1 MEQENIQKFIKKL
14 RKEKNLTQKQ
24 LADMLGVTYQAVSK
38 WERGLNIP
46 DISILK
52 EISHIFDVDM
62 DTMITGV
69 EKKHKKYIPKFYF
82 FLIFLLIFLLLFFIF
97 LYFSNH
103 NFYLKKVSSGCDDF
117 IVNGSFA
124 YNKEKSSL
132 YISNIDYC
140 GEENKTI
147 YQEISWELYEE
158 YQNNKR
164 KIRDGSLSKNISL
177 NDYLKKLEIHIDDY
191 SSSCKK
197 ISSSQVYLE
206 IKVKD
211 KEGKVELY
219 QVPIQLES
227 DCEQ

>member
-46 DISILK
+46 DISTLK
-52 EISHIFDVDM
+52 EISRIFNVDM

-69 EKKHKKYIPKFYF
+69 KKPQKKNVPKFYF
-82 FLIFLLIFLLLFFIF
+82 FLISLLILLLLFFIF
-97 LYFSNH
+97 LYLNNH

-117 IVNGSFA
+117 TVSGSFA

-140 GEENKTI
+140 GEENQTI
-147 YQEISWELYEE
+147 YQEISWELYE
-158 YQNNKR
+158 
-164 KIRDGSLSKNISL
+164 
-177 NDYLKKLEIHIDDY
+177 
-191 SSSCKK
+191 
-197 ISSSQVYLE
+197 
-206 IKVKD
+206 
-211 KEGKVELY
+211 
-219 QVPIQLES
+219 
-227 DCEQ
+227 

>member
-24 LADMLGVTYQAVSK
+24 LADMLGVTYQVVSK

-46 DISILK
+46 DISTLK
-52 EISHIFDVDM
+52 EISRIFNVDM

-69 EKKHKKYIPKFYF
+69 KKPQKKNVPKFYF
-82 FLIFLLIFLLLFFIF
+82 FLISLLILRLLFFIF
-97 LYFSNH
+97 LYLNNH

-117 IVNGSFA
+117 TVSGSFA

-140 GEENKTI
+140 GEENQTI

-158 YQNNKR
+158 NKNSRKKIQN
-164 KIRDGSLSKNISL
+164 GSSINNISL
-177 NDYLKKLEIHIDDY
+177 NDYLKKLEIHVEDY

-197 ISSSQVYLE
+197 ITSSKVYLE
-206 IKVKD
+206 IKAKGD
-211 KEGKVELY
+211 NGKIELY
-219 QVPIQLES
+219 QVPIQLDS
-227 DCEQ
+227 DC

>member
-46 DISILK
+46 DISTLK
-52 EISHIFDVDM
+52 EISRIFNVDM

-69 EKKHKKYIPKFYF
+69 EKPKKKNVSKFYF
-82 FLIFLLIFLLLFFIF
+82 ILVFLLLILLLFFIF
-97 LYFSNH
+97 LYLNNH

-117 IVNGSFA
+117 TVSGSFA

-140 GEENKTI
+140 GEENQTI

-158 YQNNKR
+158 NKNSRKKIQNGPSIN
-164 KIRDGSLSKNISL
+164 NISL
-177 NDYLKKLEIHIDDY
+177 NDYLKKLEIHVEDY

-197 ISSSQVYLE
+197 ITSSKVYLE
-206 IKVKD
+206 IKAKD
-211 KEGKVELY
+211 SSGKVELY
-219 QVPIQLES
+219 QVPIQLDS
-227 DCEQ
+227 DC